1 MNGTIVNAPGQRA
14 SRRFAALQRP
24 GAAGFT
30 VTELMITVA
39 MAAILATV
47 AVPSFQTLIAS
58 QRAKTS
64 SSELFSS
71 LFNARSNAIMRNANV
86 TISQNAGGWSNGWQT
101 LDANNNV
108 LDNHDAVAGVTIIG
122 PATVTYSP
130 SGRLPAGNAA
140 PMFVITTHSGGT
152 TVYQCVA
159 IDLGGRP
166 YTQQGSTC

>member
-1 MNGTIVNAPGQRA
+1 MNGTTLNTVSHGD
-14 SRRFAALQRP
+14 SRRFAVLQRP

-30 VTELMITVA
+30 MTELAVTVA
-39 MAAILATV
+39 IAAILATV
-47 AVPSFQTLIAS
+47 AVPSFQSLVAN

-64 SSELFSS
+64 SSELFSA

-86 TISQNAGGWSNGWQT
+86 TVSQNANGWSHGWQV
-101 LDANNNV
+101 LDASNNV
-108 LDNHDAVAGVTIIG
+108 LDNHDAVAGVTITG

-130 SGRLPAGNAA
+130 SGRLPAGSAA
-140 PMFVITTHSGGT
+140 PMFVITTQSGAA

-166 YTQQGSTC
+166 YSQQGSTC